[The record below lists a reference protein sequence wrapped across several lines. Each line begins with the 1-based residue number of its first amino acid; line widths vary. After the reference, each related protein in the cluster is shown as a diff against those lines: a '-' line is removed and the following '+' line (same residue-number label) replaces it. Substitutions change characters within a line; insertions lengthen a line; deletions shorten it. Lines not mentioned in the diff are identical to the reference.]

1 MKKVLIICLVVSC
14 LFSCSQDGDST
25 NSNNVDGQGGSLAV
39 FLLKGNYLYTV
50 DYNNLNV
57 FNIQEEQ
64 NPIKINTVNVGFDI
78 ETLFSFDDYLFI
90 GSRTGMYIYD
100 ISKPELPKIMS
111 ISQHFRACDPVVANG
126 EYAYVTLHTNIVC
139 GGSLNELQT
148 YDIKDVENPILL
160 NTRGL
165 TSPKGL
171 GLYGNYLIVCDDDV
185 KIFDVSDPVDSKYIT
200 SIPVNFSID
209 VIIRENQLFIISEKG
224 VYQYQLNAN
233 NIESFNKLSEL
244 IF

>member
-1 MKKVLIICLVVSC
+1 M
-14 LFSCSQDGDST
+14 
-25 NSNNVDGQGGSLAV
+25 
-39 FLLKGNYLYTV
+39 
-50 DYNNLNV
+50 
-57 FNIQEEQ
+57 
-64 NPIKINTVNVGFDI
+64 
-78 ETLFSFDDYLFI
+78 
-90 GSRTGMYIYD
+90 
-100 ISKPELPKIMS
+100 
-111 ISQHFRACDPVVANG
+111 
-126 EYAYVTLHTNIVC
+126 
-139 GGSLNELQT
+139 NELQT